1 MVVRRQRIC
10 TTLDFNGR
18 PWKLIVTRDFVLSLL
33 VRRSI
38 SDNEFFD
45 FIAREQGII
54 ALLAKRKII
63 RMGLQGDSV
72 LIDHYDLPA

>member
-1 MVVRRQRIC
+1 MVVRGQRIC

-18 PWKLIVTRDFVLSLL
+18 LWKLTITRDFVLNLL

-38 SDNEFFD
+38 SDSEFFD
-45 FIAREQGII
+45 FIAREHGII

-63 RMGLQGDSV
+63 RMGLHGDSV
-72 LIDHYDLPA
+72 LIDRYDLPA